1 VIATLNVFIII
12 VAVSYAE
19 SETMKPYPQPE
30 EGYDRM
36 VIHLESLTD
45 ENLHKAELLL
55 GKTMELDCNLHFLP
69 GTLAR
74 ETVKGWG
81 YSTIFCVMQSG
92 RPPQP

>member
-1 VIATLNVFIII
+1 
-12 VAVSYAE
+12 
-19 SETMKPYPQPE
+19 MKPYPQPE

-55 GKTMELDCNLHFLP
+55 GKTMEVDCNLHFLP

-81 YSTIFCVMQSG
+81 YSYYILRNAVGSAS
-92 RPPQP
+92 QP